1 MRSHLAPLLAV
12 TSLCAAAACGTA
24 ASEPPPAGFGGDG
37 GTAAGGTGG
46 GVSGRAGVG
55 GGGGAGAGGS
65 AASGG
70 GGGIVLDAAS
80 DTGGERSCGSIT
92 EQATTT
98 PLHLYVMFDKSNS
111 MAGNP
116 GTSKWDYAKNGF
128 IAFAEDAESAGI
140 DVALRFFPRVPDGTP
155 GCDQTAYKNPTVAYG
170 VLPGNSQPLVDA
182 INAEVPNGLSTPT
195 YPALGGAIL
204 RSLDTQA
211 AYPNDATAVLLVTDG
226 APQGP
231 APTCAGV
238 DPELTQT
245 IADLAAVGLASGVPT
260 YVIAVPGV
268 PADFAN
274 AVAAAG
280 GTGQA
285 IVIGTANAEQ
295 EFRDAFLKIRGQ
307 ALPCDLELP
316 PKVVNGQF
324 AYDEVNVIVT
334 PSGGIP
340 STLEQSASCASAD
353 GWRYDDP
360 TTPTRIELCP
370 AACDSLE
377 ADYRASITIELGC
390 PTVVVR
396 RAAPPTAGR
405 VPRRRRARCS
415 TCR

>member
-1 MRSHLAPLLAV
+1 MRPIRSSISFLATLGVAV
-12 TSLCAAAACGTA
+12 SCGEA
-24 ASEPPPAGFGGDG
+24 ASEPPPAGFAGSG
-37 GTAAGGTGG
+37 GTAAGDGGGGTSGGGTGG
-46 GVSGRAGVG
+46 GG
-55 GGGGAGAGGS
+55 GTAGAGG
-65 AASGG
+65 AAAGSGSGG
-70 GGGIVLDAAS
+70 MLLDAPA
-80 DTGGERSCGSIT
+80 DTGGEQACGSIT

-116 GTSKWDYAKNGF
+116 GTSKWDYSKNGF

-140 DVALRFFPRVPDGTP
+140 DVALRFFPRQPDATP
-155 GCDQTAYKNPTVAYG
+155 GCDQTAYKNPTVPYG
-170 VLPGNSQPLVDA
+170 LLPGNSQALVDA
-182 INAEVPNGLSTPT
+182 INAETPNGLSTPT

-204 RSLDTQA
+204 RSLDTKA
-211 AYPNDATAVLLVTDG
+211 AYPDDATAVLLVTDG

-231 APTCAGV
+231 ASICSGV

-245 IADLAAVGLASGVPT
+245 IADLAGVGFANGVPT

-307 ALPCDLELP
+307 ALPCEFELP
-316 PKVVNGQF
+316 PKVVNGQY
-324 AYDEVNVIVT
+324 AYDEVNVVVT
-334 PSGGIP
+334 PSGGSP
-340 STLEQSASCASAD
+340 GTLKQSADCSSAD

-360 TTPTRIELCP
+360 TAPTRIELCS
-370 AACDSLE
+370 AACDSLK

-396 RAAPPTAGR
+396 
-405 VPRRRRARCS
+405 
-415 TCR
+415 